1 MKPKCCKDNQV
12 IEENRRTI
20 ELLKVI
26 AEENRLRILCILK
39 KGEHCVCQ
47 IIDYLNLSQSLVSHH
62 LKCLKDAGLIQ
73 DSKRGLWVYY
83 SLTEKGERIANLIS
97 KIN

>member
-1 MKPKCCKDNQV
+1 MKPKCCKDNQA
-12 IEENRRTI
+12 IEETRQTI
-20 ELLKVI
+20 ELLKVV

-39 KGEHCVCQ
+39 KEEHCVCQ
-47 IIDYLNLSQSLVSHH
+47 IIDYLDLSQSLVSHH
-62 LKCLKDAGLIQ
+62 LKSLKDAGLIQ

-83 SLTEKGERIANLIS
+83 TLTEKGKRISNLIS